1 MFFGLYLPLLKKS
14 NFFFTNTGSVWGSC
28 LRLVVRK
35 PIRNISRYNKL
46 PSSTQN
52 INDSKLAA
60 LCAKQDR
67 NAQKLLYQQFY
78 GQMMSVCMRYASS
91 KDEAGEMLNDGFM
104 KVFAHIQEYKPEH
117 SLQGWIRRIMVNNAI
132 DAFRRNR
139 QYAHQLD
146 IEAAE
151 EVNVSPDV
159 IEHFAAEDIIRI
171 IQDLPPVYKVVFNL
185 YAIEGYSHKE
195 IADQLQITE
204 STSRAN
210 LAKARAKLQ
219 LIIKETEPTI
229 YERYAK

>member
-1 MFFGLYLPLLKKS
+1 M
-14 NFFFTNTGSVWGSC
+14 
-28 LRLVVRK
+28 
-35 PIRNISRYNKL
+35 